1 MEVYFLELGI
11 ILIVVSVFGLI
22 FRFIKQPLILAYI
35 ITGFVLGPLFFKAVV
50 SKELVT
56 TFSTIGI
63 TFLLFLVGLEL
74 DIRKLKNIGK
84 ASLIVSLGHLSVSV
98 ILGFLISRFF
108 NFSIINSLYIA
119 LALAFSSTVIV
130 IKLLSEKHDL
140 NSLYGKISIGFLV
153 IQDIFAILALI
164 FLDALKKQGAV
175 EFFPF
180 AAIFAKAAIL
190 VIVAFLVSFYMLPKI
205 FRFIA
210 KNQELL
216 FVLSIAW
223 CFLCAILS
231 YYLGLSIEIG
241 AFLAGL
247 SLAYLPYSF
256 EIVSRVKSLRDFF
269 LIMFFVALG
278 TQVSVD
284 FGKNIIPI
292 AVFSLFVLLVQPLIV
307 MVILGFL
314 GYRKRTSF
322 LTGIS
327 IAQISE
333 FSLVILGTGFVLG
346 HISEDIITVVTIV
359 GVLTIVVSTYFI
371 TFGDKLYGLLKKPL
385 SIFERKD
392 VSEHFVS
399 MEIKLGNHTVLVG
412 CHIMGSQITETLQ
425 SLKKKFLVVDFDPD
439 VIGNLS
445 NRRIPCIYGDIDDLD
460 VIEKIGLD
468 KASMVISTIPNL
480 RDNLSLIH
488 RAKKLNPQMTVIVAT
503 DETREAFDLYHAGA
517 DYVIL
522 PYVLGGEHSSLIIRK
537 IDRNKK
543 QLKSLKDSHIKD
555 LKRRAAVHHLL

>member
-11 ILIVVSVFGLI
+11 ILIVVSLFGLA

-35 ITGFVLGPLFFKAVV
+35 ITGFVLGPLFFKATL
-50 SKELVT
+50 SKELIT

-84 ASLIVSLGHLSVSV
+84 ASLIVALGHFFSS
-98 ILGFLISRFF
+98 IFLGFLISQAF
-108 NFSIINSLYIA
+108 NFSIISSLYIA
-119 LALAFSSTVIV
+119 LALSFSSTVIV

-140 NSLYGKISIGFLV
+140 NSLYGKITIGFLV
-153 IQDIFAILALI
+153 IQDMFAILALV
-164 FLDALKKQGAV
+164 FLDALKKQGAI

-180 AAIFAKAAIL
+180 FTIFIKAFALI
-190 VIVAFLVSFYMLPKI
+190 IAAFLISFYILPQV

-210 KNQELL
+210 KHQELL

-223 CFLCAILS
+223 CFLFSIAS

-256 EIVSRVKSLRDFF
+256 EIVSRVRSLRDFF

-278 TQVSVD
+278 TQVSLD
-284 FGKNIIPI
+284 FGVSFLPI
-292 AVFSLFVLLVQPLIV
+292 VIFSLFVLLIQPLVV
-307 MVILGFL
+307 MIILGLL

-322 LTGIS
+322 LAGIS
-327 IAQISE
+327 TAQISE
-333 FSLVILGTGFVLG
+333 FSLVILGTGLVLG
-346 HISEDIITVVTIV
+346 HISEGVITVVTVV
-359 GVLTIVVSTYFI
+359 GVLTIIVSTYFI
-371 TFGDKLYGLLKKPL
+371 TFGEQLYCFFKKSL
-385 SIFERKD
+385 SILERKD
-392 VSEHFVS
+392 VSEEFVS
-399 MEIKLGNHTVLVG
+399 TEIKLGKHIVLVG
-412 CHIMGSQITETLQ
+412 CHVMGSQITETLK

-439 VIGNLS
+439 VICNLS
-445 NRRIPCIYGDIDDLD
+445 NRKIPCIYGDIDDLD
-460 VIEKIGLD
+460 VIEKIELD

-488 RAKKLNPQMTVIVAT
+488 RAKKLNSKMTVIVAT
-503 DETREAFDLYHAGA
+503 DETKEAFDLYHAGA

-543 QLKSLKDSHIKD
+543 QLKSLKDSHLKD
-555 LKRRAAVHHLL
+555 LRRRAIVHLL